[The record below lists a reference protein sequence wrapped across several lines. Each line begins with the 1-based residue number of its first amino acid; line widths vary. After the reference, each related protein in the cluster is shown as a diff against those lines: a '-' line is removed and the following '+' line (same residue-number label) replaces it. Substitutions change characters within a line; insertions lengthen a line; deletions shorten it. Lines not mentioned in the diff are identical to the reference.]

1 MFETSEEKKQ
11 GKFSPN
17 MSENLKQNT
26 DDESKNSWI
35 STRIIHFSKQNDE
48 SPRDLQKETLKS
60 IKVSYEA
67 TRPTESE
74 TKSII
79 DKRKIFL
86 NVIEKSVE
94 QTTSKKRKTVAEEF
108 LVSNYMQ
115 SQKCHENHNR

>member
-1 MFETSEEKKQ
+1 
-11 GKFSPN
+11 
-17 MSENLKQNT
+17 MSENPKQNT

-67 TRPTESE
+67 TRSIESE

-86 NVIEKSVE
+86 NVIEKSME

-115 SQKCHENHNR
+115 SQKCHENHNQ